1 MLVSSLFLF
10 VHMFAYERRDS
21 ILPIFG
27 GCERERERERE
38 REPSSRV
45 VVHIA
50 EPHTHTHT
58 HTHRGAALITDTP
71 SSR

>member
-38 REPSSRV
+38 PSSRV

-58 HTHRGAALITDTP
+58 HTHTVGQP
-71 SSR
+71 